1 MKSILLPVAAAVAE
15 VEVEVAG
22 AAVGV
27 APNENDCVE
36 VSWTLTELQK

>member
-1 MKSILLPVAAAVAE
+1 MKSILLPVAAAV

-27 APNENDCVE
+27 APNENDCDE